1 MRLLIMG
8 PPGAGKG
15 TQAVHVASQYS
26 IPAISTGDIFRTNI
40 KNKTELG
47 LKVVEITAGG
57 GYVSDDVTNEI
68 VRDRLS
74 WEDAAQGW
82 LLDGYP
88 RTAGQVDFLD
98 SLLGQDGARVDAVV
112 SLVVDEEAVVERLSQ
127 RAQIEGRTDD
137 TPEVIRGRMEI
148 YHKET
153 APLLQTYG
161 SRGIVVEVDGMGAVD
176 DVTTRL
182 VSAIDGMRDA
192 ATA

>member
-153 APLLQTYG
+153 APSCRPTARGASSSRWTAWVPSTTSPPG
-161 SRGIVVEVDGMGAVD
+161 S
-176 DVTTRL
+176 
-182 VSAIDGMRDA
+182 
-192 ATA
+192 

>member
-112 SLVVDEEAVVERLSQ
+112 SLVVDEDAVVERLSQ